1 LPAVAKGAAATF
13 IANAT
18 DIGVV
23 QSGVL
28 DLSIEETS
36 TGATN
41 EKGQESAT
49 PSESTGNDSALSDTF
64 TIEQSEFAAP
74 LNISFGDKRRAM
86 LYMPI
91 DATKEDAEYVRDMI
105 SLMFKRV
112 YKVE

>member
-1 LPAVAKGAAATF
+1 MILQLDVKAAEEKPAQVTTNNDDVPDDNNQNAVFDVLPA
-13 IANAT
+13 
-18 DIGVV
+18 
-23 QSGVL
+23 S
-28 DLSIEETS
+28 
-36 TGATN
+36 
-41 EKGQESAT
+41 EK
-49 PSESTGNDSALSDTF
+49 D
-64 TIEQSEFAAP
+64 EFAAP